1 MPSDEEVVR
10 RPILDARLRTVAYEL
25 WTGDG
30 TGHGWT
36 DAMAALGAPTYLRVS
51 PGALLDGLPVPPGVR
66 GLILDGD
73 GGHELAAV
81 LREQRRRKL
90 EIVVDCAGPASAA
103 APVLAVAD
111 IVRLQP
117 SGGTVPRLPA
127 VVPADARLLA
137 GGVQSYDAF
146 GRLRDAGYDLFQGR
160 FFQSTPAGQ
169 AAASLG
175 TAEIPAG
182 TVGALAELQAGGGDL
197 DVLERIIRNDVGLS
211 YRLLRF
217 VNSAAIGLPRTV
229 GSVRQA
235 IVLLGVRQVRQ
246 WATSLVLA
254 GIEGRP
260 DALLSSALIRART
273 CEQLFAPYGPQDADR
288 AFTAGLFSLLGAI
301 LGTDPADAI
310 ATLPLDAEVRAA
322 ILEHDGV
329 FGRTLRK
336 VIAYEHGAFDD
347 PVLSGHAR
355 TAVGLVYLDALQWA
369 DAMLDSGSRPAGS
382 GTAAA

>member
-1 MPSDEEVVR
+1 MYSDREVVR

-30 TGHGWT
+30 SGAGWT
-36 DAMAALGAPTYLRVS
+36 DAMTALGAPTYLRVS
-51 PGALLDGLPVPPGVR
+51 PEALLDGLSVPEGVR
-66 GLILDGD
+66 GLVLDGR
-73 GGHELAAV
+73 GGADLATV
-81 LREQRRRKL
+81 LRKL
-90 EIVVDCAGPASAA
+90 EIVVDCTDPAAAA

-117 SGGTVPRLPA
+117 SGTTVARLPP

-137 GGVQSYDAF
+137 GGVHSYGDF

-160 FFQSTPAGQ
+160 FFQAADVSPAAG
-169 AAASLG
+169 G
-175 TAEIPAG
+175 AEIPAG
-182 TVGALAELQAGGGDL
+182 TVGALAELQTGGGEL
-197 DVLERIIRNDVGLS
+197 EVLERIIRNDVGLS
-211 YRLLRF
+211 YRLLRY

-254 GIEGRP
+254 GIDGRP
-260 DALLSSALIRART
+260 HALLSSALIRARA
-273 CEQLFAPYGPQDADR
+273 CELLFAPYGPQDADR

-310 ATLPLDAEVRAA
+310 AALPLDGEVRAA
-322 ILEHDGV
+322 ILQHDGP
-329 FGRTLRK
+329 FGRALQK

-347 PVLSGHAR
+347 PVLAGHAR
-355 TAVGLVYLDALQWA
+355 TAVGLVYLEALQWA
-369 DAMLDSGSRPAGS
+369 DAMLDAGTRPA
-382 GTAAA
+382 A